1 MLIYSTELHQ
11 CASVTYHLS
20 NDACKGS
27 DLDNKC
33 KGTGEQLA
41 RITDLA
47 SLENAKQTITNHGI
61 KYWTGLR
68 LDPTI
73 LKSFKNLPSVINN
86 EIPFRAFRMYFLV
99 NKTLHDSGS
108 LEDFSII

>member
-1 MLIYSTELHQ
+1 MLLLKLETLFRLGCLHYVAFKTFQMIDRVIWNQRFFNFIYSIERHQ

-20 NDACKGS
+20 NDDCKGS

-41 RITDLA
+41 RIKDLA
-47 SLENAKQTITNHGI
+47 SLENAEQAVTDHET

-68 LDPTI
+68 
-73 LKSFKNLPSVINN
+73 
-86 EIPFRAFRMYFLV
+86 
-99 NKTLHDSGS
+99 
-108 LEDFSII
+108 

>member
-1 MLIYSTELHQ
+1 MIDRVLWNQRLQMFFFFNFIYSIELHH

-20 NDACKGS
+20 NDECKGS
-27 DLDNKC
+27 NLDNKC

-47 SLENAKQTITNHGI
+47 SLDIAKQAITNQGI

-68 LDPTI
+68 
-73 LKSFKNLPSVINN
+73 
-86 EIPFRAFRMYFLV
+86 
-99 NKTLHDSGS
+99 
-108 LEDFSII
+108 